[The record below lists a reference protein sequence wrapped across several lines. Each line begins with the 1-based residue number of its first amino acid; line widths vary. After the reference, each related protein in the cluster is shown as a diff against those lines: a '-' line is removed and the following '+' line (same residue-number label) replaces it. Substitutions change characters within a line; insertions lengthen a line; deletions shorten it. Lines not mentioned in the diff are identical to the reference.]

1 MNENNQENQNEKI
14 LKDLDPVIARRII
27 EAVGSSGTPPEFGFQ
42 YFTAGLDIYLDVLYE
57 DYLSTYIKHGGSVF
71 KMVIGVYG
79 GGKTHLLYNIREL
92 AWKENFITSYI
103 PLTPQETPFSKL
115 EKIYAAIA
123 ESLVYQQSQESL
135 MESYDRGIEAV
146 LKKWF
151 HEVYTDF
158 SQKIE
163 EEFLIEELEK
173 HASSLG
179 PYESTSFKNAI
190 KEAFMSLAKNSDDDF
205 SLIVQWLKG
214 ESIVKSE
221 VRKYKIFDKIDK
233 STAFKMIR
241 SLVQWIREIGY
252 TGIVVLLDEAE
263 QTPSMSSKEKDLLLS
278 NLRELIDLCVQ
289 TSFKNTMWFYAVP
302 DENFLEGKKAIY
314 EALRQRVKTV
324 FDEKINPTGVKIY
337 LEKIPIEP
345 KELLKEI
352 GKKLA
357 NVYQI
362 AFNTKFNEIPLMKT
376 INNITDAAYEER
388 WDTGIKRV
396 FVQNIIPAFYQLRR
410 TGKEV
415 TPEDIDP
422 N

>member
-1 MNENNQENQNEKI
+1 MNES
-14 LKDLDPVIARRII
+14 KDLKRKKRNLQELDPFFARTII
-27 EAVGSSGTPPEFGFQ
+27 EAVGSSGNPPEAGFQ

-57 DYLSTYIKHGGSVF
+57 DYLSSYIKHGGSVF
-71 KMVIGVYG
+71 KMIIGEYG
-79 GGKTHLLYNIREL
+79 GGKTHLLYNIREM
-92 AWKENFITSYI
+92 AWEENFVSSYI
-103 PLTPQETPFSKL
+103 PLTPHDTPFSKL
-115 EKIYAAIA
+115 EKIYNAIVLNLA
-123 ESLVYQQSQESL
+123 YQQSQETL
-135 MESYDRGIEAV
+135 LEGYDRGIEAV

-173 HASSLG
+173 YVSSLG

-190 KEAFMSLAKNSDDDF
+190 KEAFVSLAKNSDDDF

-214 ESIVKSE
+214 ENIVKSE
-221 VRKYKIFDKIDK
+221 VKKYKIFDKIDK

-252 TGIVVLLDEAE
+252 AGIIVLLDEAE
-263 QTPSMSSKEKDLLLS
+263 QTPSMSSKEKDSLLS

-302 DENFLEGKKAIY
+302 DENFLEGKKGVY

-352 GKKLA
+352 GIKLA

-376 INNITDAAYEER
+376 ISNITDAAYEER

-396 FVQNIIPAFYQLRR
+396 FVQNIIPAFNQLRR

-415 TPEDIDP
+415 TPEDIGLK
-422 N
+422 